1 MVQAALGQL
10 IENREVKMINKEF
23 EKLNDEELEQKIV
36 KLQRI
41 LYSTNM
47 NLSMQARDILE
58 QYKYEQE
65 LRLDKKLTEH
75 FKKRNKNIENNED
88 SPINIG

>member
-1 MVQAALGQL
+1 
-10 IENREVKMINKEF
+10 MINKEF

>member
-1 MVQAALGQL
+1 VVQAALGQL